1 MTAFFKNHL
10 CNREHIGKYAKKC
23 VFFAFLPY
31 FHPPLK
37 FLNKKLPLTTKYDP
51 FRVQNRK
58 TISAKC
64 YYLLML
70 RGLMGLI

>member
-1 MTAFFKNHL
+1 MRFSIFSIFSSPT
-10 CNREHIGKYAKKC
+10 E
-23 VFFAFLPY
+23 V
-31 FHPPLK
+31 

-58 TISAKC
+58 KISAKC